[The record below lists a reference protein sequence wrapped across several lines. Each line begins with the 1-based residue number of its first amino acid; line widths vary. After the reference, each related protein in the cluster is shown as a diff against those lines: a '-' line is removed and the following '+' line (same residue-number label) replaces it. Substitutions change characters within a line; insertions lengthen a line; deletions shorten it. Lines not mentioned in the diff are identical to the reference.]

1 MQTSPYEARRIVF
14 QKVLENDWFFDGAPG
29 DDINQRVLKEGIILQ
44 EFKDGFKYFARKY
57 LEENREQPFYFVN
70 VSYFPPR
77 RLRHF
82 SPYYSFKDIWVNM
95 PAAIVLPKYSPLT
108 EEMNRYISRMVNAGI
123 VDKIFRDY
131 VLTGGD
137 VSTLNR
143 IAAEAEAEGSLG
155 LTHFLSLF
163 TFYLSLTLL
172 AILMFAWELKI

>member
-1 MQTSPYEARRIVF
+1 
-14 QKVLENDWFFDGAPG
+14 
-29 DDINQRVLKEGIILQ
+29 
-44 EFKDGFKYFARKY
+44 
-57 LEENREQPFYFVN
+57 
-70 VSYFPPR
+70 
-77 RLRHF
+77 
-82 SPYYSFKDIWVNM
+82 M

-143 IAAEAEAEGSLG
+143 IAAEAEGSLG

>member
-1 MQTSPYEARRIVF
+1 
-14 QKVLENDWFFDGAPG
+14 
-29 DDINQRVLKEGIILQ
+29 
-44 EFKDGFKYFARKY
+44 
-57 LEENREQPFYFVN
+57 
-70 VSYFPPR
+70 
-77 RLRHF
+77 
-82 SPYYSFKDIWVNM
+82 M